1 MVDRICQR
9 LDKSQAKIWPLA
21 TPRPPPDI
29 FTSATGREPTN
40 KRFSFRITKTTSLT
54 KKQIAEHLVK
64 GN

>member
-1 MVDRICQR
+1 MPEAWQESSKD
-9 LDKSQAKIWPLA
+9 L